1 MKQVKFLLEA
11 AALLAVVPLLVI
23 AKLGYSANMNTSTR
37 NPAEGVVKESV
48 QPVPVPAESSATVFP
63 GLINSKFIV
72 VNY

>member
-1 MKQVKFLLEA
+1 MKQVRFLLEV

-23 AKLGYSANMNTSTR
+23 AKLGYSANRNTLSR
-37 NPAEGVVKESV
+37 NPASAAVSETKQSV
-48 QPVPVPAESSATVFP
+48 SKPAESSATVFP